1 MRIIAPGINAM
12 HINALCIS
20 VLRIN
25 AWRWRINAL
34 FFCWV
39 FLFLPPAWGQEAP
52 GRAGTPRKSEWYISN
67 AGGMTLEKAQ
77 SRFAALRNP
86 YCLLVEEGFPPELPD
101 LLRPYYRAPW
111 SVELRVLYKEGEES
125 RRQWLFRDGSLN
137 RLAAV
142 FTRNAG
148 EEAEEETREKIEE
161 TGADPEKTGEIRE
174 TGEGEETSP
183 SPGKEET
190 RPLGFIEVFGDH
202 GFIIMERQ
210 FLEDGEMIIN
220 YIYNAVR
227 DQGNFPGTRQTLV
240 RADTRRRS
248 FDGEE
253 RALYTDYYRYTRN
266 HSLRLIE
273 RIFPPR
279 DPSGAPEEDPSGESP
294 SAAPVSAA
302 TLRFPRRSLDSEKE
316 INFVSP
322 VLAYGSQ
329 FFEDVQAGPSHRII
343 YTTDER
349 GRILTETRMDEDEN
363 IIGELRNTWSGGHL
377 SKVTWIAGEE
387 ERVTEYS
394 YNRDG
399 DRIEER
405 NYRNGIMERLVRIQG
420 DQEEEELYMNG
431 EPILRTLWEGGR
443 KIREEEVRPGRSRR
457 GASPR
462 VNP

>member
-1 MRIIAPGINAM
+1 MA
-12 HINALCIS
+12 
-20 VLRIN
+20 
-25 AWRWRINAL
+25 
-34 FFCWV
+34 
-39 FLFLPPAWGQEAP
+39 
-52 GRAGTPRKSEWYISN
+52 
-67 AGGMTLEKAQ
+67 LEKAR

-125 RRQWLFRDGSLN
+125 RRQWLFRDGPLN

-142 FTRNAG
+142 FTRNTG
-148 EEAEEETREKIEE
+148 EETGEEIEEKIEAE
-161 TGADPEKTGEIRE
+161 GTDSGE
-174 TGEGEETSP
+174 TGEGASP
-183 SPGKEET
+183 SPEET

-210 FLEDGEMIIN
+210 FLEDGEMIID

-227 DQGNFPGTRQTLV
+227 DQGNFPGTRQTLI

-248 FDGEE
+248 FEGEE

-273 RIFPPR
+273 RIFPP
-279 DPSGAPEEDPSGESP
+279 PVSSGAPEGSGENPVAVS
-294 SAAPVSAA
+294 PVSAA

-322 VLAYGSQ
+322 VMAYGSQ

-349 GRILTETRMDEDEN
+349 GRILTETRMDEEEN
-363 IIGELRNTWSGGHL
+363 VIGELRNTWSGSHL
-377 SKVTWIAGEE
+377 SKVTWLAGEE
-387 ERVTEYS
+387 ERVTEYA

-405 NYRNGIMERLVRIQG
+405 NYRNGVLERLVRIQG
-420 DQEEEELYMNG
+420 EQEEEELYMNG
-431 EPILRTLWEGGR
+431 QPILRTLWEGGR